1 MPARS
6 EWTGNIIMKQIWK
19 RNDWRSRP
27 EIHDGRRA
35 GLHCRIDREV
45 DPRLRRTCLAFFR
58 WLRREYPFP
67 VRVCVYLKRDRRIR
81 ARDGECVCGTFWWPY
96 DIHEE
101 PYVRIAAGDFAE
113 LRRKKG
119 EEEAVREI
127 LLCIAHEL
135 THYYQWLNDIKLTER
150 GEERQASMQSKLVV
164 SAYLSQR
171 REHASSAALQ
181 NLSYLAIFRFDSD
194 GINISFPDL
203 PGCLSCAFSKNQ
215 AVPMAEEALSLWLSG
230 MEYSALPPP
239 SPVDLFT
246 CRANESA
253 HEIAV
258 SVRVKDGIIE

>member
-1 MPARS
+1 MR
-6 EWTGNIIMKQIWK
+6 QIWK
-19 RNDWRSRP
+19 LNNWRSRP
-27 EIHDGRRA
+27 EIRDDRRA
-35 GLHCRIDREV
+35 GLRCRIDREV
-45 DPRLRRTCLAFFR
+45 DPQLRLACLDFCK
-58 WLRREYPFP
+58 WLRREYLFP
-67 VRVCVYLKRDRRIR
+67 VRVRVSIKRDRRIR
-81 ARDGECVCGTFWWPY
+81 AKDGERVCGTFWWPY
-96 DIHEE
+96 DSCEE

-113 LRRKKG
+113 LCRKWG

-150 GEERQASMQSKLVV
+150 GEERQAAMQSKLVV
-164 SAYLSQR
+164 NAYLSQR
-171 REHASSAALQ
+171 QERAWADGFQ
-181 NLSYLAIFRFDSD
+181 KLSYYAIFRFDPD

-203 PGCLSCAFSKNQ
+203 PGCLSCAFSENQ

-230 MEYSALPPP
+230 MEYGELPPP

-258 SVRVKDGIIE
+258 SVRVKNGIIE

>member
-1 MPARS
+1 MTIAERAFAAGSTGKSIPSSAWPAWIFANGSGGSICSLFGSVFPSKETDGS
-6 EWTGNIIMKQIWK
+6 EPRTE
-19 RNDWRSRP
+19 SAF
-27 EIHDGRRA
+27 A
-35 GLHCRIDREV
+35 GPSG
-45 DPRLRRTCLAFFR
+45 DPMIA
-58 WLRREYPFP
+58 
-67 VRVCVYLKRDRRIR
+67 
-81 ARDGECVCGTFWWPY
+81 AR
-96 DIHEE
+96 
-101 PYVRIAAGDFAE
+101 RIAAGDFAE
-113 LRRKKG
+113 LCQKKG

-150 GEERQASMQSKLVV
+150 GEERQAAMQSKLVV

-171 REHASSAALQ
+171 QERAWADGFQ
-181 NLSYLAIFRFDSD
+181 KLSYYAIFRFDPD

-203 PGCLSCAFSKNQ
+203 PGCLSCAFSENQ

-230 MEYSALPPP
+230 MEYGELPPP

>member
-1 MPARS
+1 MR
-6 EWTGNIIMKQIWK
+6 QIWK
-19 RNDWRSRP
+19 RNDWKNRP

-35 GLHCRIDREV
+35 GLRCRIDREV
-45 DPRLRRTCLAFFR
+45 DPWLRRACLDFCQ
-58 WLRREYPFP
+58 WLRREYLFP
-67 VRVCVYLKRDRRIR
+67 VRVRVYIKSDSRIR
-81 ARDGECVCGTFWWPY
+81 AKDGERVCGTFWWPF
-96 DIHEE
+96 DIREE

-113 LRRKKG
+113 LCRKKG

-135 THYYQWLNDIKLTER
+135 THYYQWLNDLKLTER

-171 REHASSAALQ
+171 QECAAAVSFQ
-181 NLSYLAIFRFDSD
+181 KLSYYALFRLDSD

-203 PGCLSCAFSKNQ
+203 PGCLSCAFSENQ

-230 MEYSALPPP
+230 MEYGELPPP
-239 SPVDLFT
+239 GPADAIV

-258 SVRVKDGIIE
+258 SVRVKNGIIE

>member
-6 EWTGNIIMKQIWK
+6 EWTGDIIMKQIWK

-27 EIHDGRRA
+27 GIHDGRRA
-35 GLHCRIDREV
+35 GLRCRIDREV

-81 ARDGECVCGTFWWPY
+81 AKDGECVCGTFWWPY

-113 LRRKKG
+113 LCRKKG
-119 EEEAVREI
+119 EEEAIREI

-150 GEERQASMQSKLVV
+150 GEERQASMQSRLVV
-164 SAYLSQR
+164 NAYLSQR

-181 NLSYLAIFRFDSD
+181 NLSYLALFRFDSD

-203 PGCLSCAFSKNQ
+203 PGCLSCAFSENQ

-230 MEYSALPPP
+230 MEYGQLPPP